1 MITLTKGAIPA
12 VSVSHTTCRIAQLHG
27 LQRQRTPHLAP
38 APRMLCV
45 PGLTRAGME
54 RPALRRLDSRT
65 SIVIPTGSCRFT
77 RWHRPFGTGYSV
89 SVWRPCARCRSS
101 ADYLDLLGLVAWPL
115 VFRRLTEDAFGALLF
130 MVIGGRR
137 TCVWLFCSAKRWWPT
152 AGSPTRMAA
161 CPRFW
166 AASGGCSISI
176 AAASVRLTLPL
187 LPFLTPPARSV
198 GALTSRKTRGP
209 LYPSTVIKSL
219 GAPRSRRAPWMALR
233 DELVKRY
240 LMNMGL
246 GGHSPGSYG
255 PNF

>member
-101 ADYLDLLGLVAWPL
+101 ADYLDLLGLVAWPARFPPPDRGHLRRVAVHGHWRGKNLRLAILLSQPL
-115 VFRRLTEDAFGALLF
+115 V
-130 MVIGGRR
+130 
-137 TCVWLFCSAKRWWPT
+137 
-152 AGSPTRMAA
+152 
-161 CPRFW
+161 
-166 AASGGCSISI
+166 AASGLTHPNGGMLSFLGHCCHSLRHRRARLGRLHRARPGGLCIP
-176 AAASVRLTLPL
+176 VRLSN
-187 LPFLTPPARSV
+187 R
-198 GALTSRKTRGP
+198 
-209 LYPSTVIKSL
+209 
-219 GAPRSRRAPWMALR
+219 
-233 DELVKRY
+233 
-240 LMNMGL
+240 
-246 GGHSPGSYG
+246 
-255 PNF
+255 

>member
-115 VFRRLTEDAFGALLF
+115 AFRRLTEDTFGALLSGYSAQPNA
-130 MVIGGRR
+130 GGRQR
-137 TCVWLFCSAKRWWPT
+137 AHPPEWRHALVSGRPLAGALFRSPPHPS
-152 AGSPTRMAA
+152 GSRCHCCHSLRRRRARLGRLHRARP
-161 CPRFW
+161 
-166 AASGGCSISI
+166 GGLCIP
-176 AAASVRLTLPL
+176 VRLSN
-187 LPFLTPPARSV
+187 R
-198 GALTSRKTRGP
+198 
-209 LYPSTVIKSL
+209 
-219 GAPRSRRAPWMALR
+219 
-233 DELVKRY
+233 
-240 LMNMGL
+240 
-246 GGHSPGSYG
+246 
-255 PNF
+255 